1 MATSPE
7 QLPSPSG
14 LPGMVWIPG
23 GSFRM
28 GSDHHY
34 PEEAPAHD
42 VNVEGFWMDVHT
54 VTNEQFAAFVAATG
68 YSTVC
73 EQEPEPAFY
82 PGANPALLVP
92 GSAVFQKPRRLVTP
106 NDWPS
111 WWAYTPGACWYH
123 PEGPESNIL
132 GREQHPVV
140 HVTYEDALA
149 YARWAE
155 KDLPTE
161 AEWERAAR
169 GMLSGAEFCWGDEQA
184 PEGALMANYWQGS
197 FPWQNLVLDGF
208 EGSAPVGSFPPN
220 DFGLY
225 EMAGNVWEWTQTH
238 YTARHVAPATS
249 ACCAPENPRGA
260 KHEGFE
266 FIPRSFAR
274 RVLKG
279 GSFLCAQNYCYRYR
293 PAARIPETVDTS
305 TCHIGFRCVVR
316 PG

>member
-1 MATSPE
+1 
-7 QLPSPSG
+7 
-14 LPGMVWIPG
+14 MVWIPG

-34 PEEAPAHD
+34 PEEGPAHD
-42 VNVEGFWMDVHT
+42 VNVEGFWMDVHA
-54 VTNEQFAAFVAATG
+54 VNNEQFAAFVAATG

-73 EQEPEPAFY
+73 EQQPEPAFY

-92 GSAVFQKPRRLVTP
+92 GSAVFQKPRRLVTA

-111 WWAYTPGACWYH
+111 WWTYTPGACWYH

-149 YARWAE
+149 YAHWAG

-161 AEWERAAR
+161 VEWERAAR
-169 GMLSGAEFCWGDEQA
+169 GMLAGAEFCWGDEQA
-184 PEGALMANYWQGS
+184 PEGRLLANYWQGS

-208 EGSAPVGSFPPN
+208 EGTAPVGSFPPN

-225 EMAGNVWEWTQTH
+225 DMAGNVWEWTQTH
-238 YTARHVAPATS
+238 YTARHVAPSTS
-249 ACCAPENPRGA
+249 TCCAPENPRGA
-260 KHEGFE
+260 KRKENVDFAS
-266 FIPRSFAR
+266 RSFAR

-305 TCHIGFRCVVR
+305 TCHVGFRCVVR